1 MANLSNINNILRT
14 GSLGVGINRDPL
26 GAFEISSATKPGIKM
41 FNTAA
46 SGKTYEAYSDTNGN
60 YIIYDQDADDNRFVI
75 NSAGNA
81 TFAGNVTV
89 SGTSSSFNT
98 GNSGT
103 FITNDASNYPRFTLT
118 NSSAQIGLFRAG
130 GNAGGMYIGGSGDG
144 FRLYTTGFAQ
154 KLLVDQS
161 GNATF
166 AGTVT
171 AAGYSGP
178 GQGLDNLLPLGVYST
193 TPGTAGVLIKT
204 NIVSNNY
211 GFIFGTINLEQFN
224 FPSVQ
229 RIQLSATVASNGT
242 VVTKAAT
249 SDIAITM
256 KLFHTGGYWYI
267 HLPMP
272 STYVTVSAYIYTG
285 AGYQGQAKGF
295 NEVNTIT
302 VNPVPSGAT
311 SSVDIVADVYLTTGT
326 SSPWFKNG
334 NDIYNSNSG
343 KVGIGAT
350 SPQSSLEVV
359 DSTNYKGIHI
369 RGNAAPCL
377 TFGQNAD
384 TTAEWK
390 IGISGFN
397 GDSFSIGTGTSAN
410 DKIHIEAAGNVGIG
424 TTSPD
429 QKLEVAGGL
438 KISQGNSRLYFG
450 AANGTDRRALEG
462 NTSGSLLQIGEG
474 YTDIALQGNVGIG
487 TTGPSSILTVYGGGS
502 TTSTL
507 ELRGGATGADNA
519 TISTQQSMA
528 FQIGSAGAT
537 GRSYTFLS
545 GGLGYGSG
553 TALFSIDSNGGTF
566 NRLWPQT
573 TTSGSSS
580 VVQTTLIPEPGIY
593 EYYLQ
598 GNPNAQGSGAYT
610 SLQAGLITIAV
621 DYTPAKSVFL
631 RITKHVTAQDGGGS
645 SNIQLNLNVYMLYNG
660 SASGEQS
667 IANKD
672 QSVIY
677 LTVSGYAGTVGSG
690 QILRLTRK
698 V

>member
-1 MANLSNINNILRT
+1 MANLSNINNKFI
-14 GSLGVGINRDPL
+14 V
-26 GAFEISSATKPGIKM
+26 E
-41 FNTAA
+41 
-46 SGKTYEAYSDTNGN
+46 SD
-60 YIIYDQDADDNRFVI
+60 
-75 NSAGNA
+75 
-81 TFAGNVTV
+81 
-89 SGTSSSFNT
+89 
-98 GNSGT
+98 
-103 FITNDASNYPRFTLT
+103 
-118 NSSAQIGLFRAG
+118 
-130 GNAGGMYIGGSGDG
+130 GD
-144 FRLYTTGFAQ
+144 
-154 KLLVDQS
+154 
-161 GNATF
+161 
-166 AGTVT
+166 
-171 AAGYSGP
+171 
-178 GQGLDNLLPLGVYST
+178 
-193 TPGTAGVLIKT
+193 
-204 NIVSNNY
+204 
-211 GFIFGTINLEQFN
+211 
-224 FPSVQ
+224 
-229 RIQLSATVASNGT
+229 
-242 VVTKAAT
+242 
-249 SDIAITM
+249 
-256 KLFHTGGYWYI
+256 
-267 HLPMP
+267 
-272 STYVTVSAYIYTG
+272 
-285 AGYQGQAKGF
+285 
-295 NEVNTIT
+295 
-302 VNPVPSGAT
+302 
-311 SSVDIVADVYLTTGT
+311 
-326 SSPWFKNG
+326 
-334 NDIYNSNSG
+334 
-343 KVGIGAT
+343 VGIG
-350 SPQSSLEVV
+350 V
-359 DSTNYKGIHI
+359 
-369 RGNAAPCL
+369 
-377 TFGQNAD
+377 
-384 TTAEWK
+384 TTALDK
-390 IGISGFN
+390 LNVGDGNIRISQVGNVASQLILNTYQSALGNTTYKWFV
-397 GDSFSIGTGTSAN
+397 GQTTSAN
-410 DKIHIEAAGNVGIG
+410 SYSFQIGNGTTPYLHINSLLFGAAAGNVGINETSPDAKLHVMG
-424 TTSPD
+424 TTGLPATSGTTFTGTMRLGVSGYGTVMDFGAVGPATGTQWIQVTDSGNQAIQYPLLLQPNGGNVGIGTDSPGAKLEIAGTTEQRYLQVDAIAGFAGISSTMAAMVDFDNAGDGNNVTIKTNNSARTDAAIFSVWNEANSRFLILNNGNTGIGTSSPD

-507 ELRGGATGADNA
+507 ELRGGANGADNA

-528 FQIGSAGAT
+528 FQVGSAGAT

-598 GNPNAQGSGAYT
+598 GNPNAGGSSAYT

-677 LTVSGYAGTVGSG
+677 LTVSGYAGTPGSG